1 MKSCCINPCTRPLNQ
16 KGEEPDKIMS
26 KDEKSLTA
34 LKDVLSSL
42 FSSGELPF
50 NPEDAKIWKIW
61 EEVVGVGISKHARP
75 SWIKDGILRVNVSD
89 PIWCQELQYS
99 ENEIRQRLNR
109 QLGRN
114 AVVSIEFR
122 LGLRYGATD

>member
-99 ENEIRQRLNR
+99 GKRDKAETQPATGQECGSEHRIQIRPQVWSN
-109 QLGRN
+109 
-114 AVVSIEFR
+114 
-122 LGLRYGATD
+122 